1 MMQESPPSG
10 LVLGPLE
17 TEVMR
22 ALWQASEPLSVRG
35 VLDILNSSRATP
47 LAYTTVMT
55 VLSRLTDKGAAA
67 RTRQGRGY
75 TYTAAVTDE
84 AALAVREV
92 IRGFG
97 AAAVAH
103 FVDEARNAPDLMA
116 RLERLMQEGEG
127 DSA

>member
-1 MMQESPPSG
+1 MSEPAPTG

-17 TEVMR
+17 VEIMNV
-22 ALWQASEPLSVRG
+22 LWSAPAPVSVRD
-35 VLDILNSSRATP
+35 VLDALNGTRGTP

-55 VLSRLTDKGAAA
+55 VLSRLADKGAAA
-67 RTRQGRGY
+67 RTKEGRGY
-75 TYTAAVTDE
+75 AYTAAVADE

-116 RLERLMQEGEG
+116 RLERLMQEG
-127 DSA
+127 DRK

>member
-1 MMQESPPSG
+1 MSEPASTG

-17 TEVMR
+17 AEIMNV
-22 ALWQASEPLSVRG
+22 LWSATGPMSVRD
-35 VLDILNSSRATP
+35 VLGRLNASRRAP

-55 VLSRLTDKGAAA
+55 VLSRLAEKGAAA
-67 RTRQGRGY
+67 RAKEGRGY
-75 TYTAAVTDE
+75 AYTAAVADE

-103 FVDEARNAPDLMA
+103 FVDEARNAPDLME
-116 RLERLMQEGEG
+116 RLERLMEEG
-127 DSA
+127 DGK

>member
-1 MMQESPPSG
+1 MSEPAPTG

-17 TEVMR
+17 VEIMNV
-22 ALWQASEPLSVRG
+22 LWSARGPVSVRD
-35 VLDILNSSRATP
+35 VLDALNSTRTTP

-55 VLSRLTDKGAAA
+55 VLSRLADKGAAA
-67 RTRQGRGY
+67 RTKAGRGY
-75 TYTAAVTDE
+75 AYTAAVADE

-116 RLERLMQEGEG
+116 RLERLMQEG
-127 DSA
+127 DRK